1 MNRLQENALIV
12 LDNIK
17 KLIIDNPDDVEEW
30 SSVLEEMLDDLH
42 GTDFFGTEGQND
54 PRGDFRDG
62 QWSLY
67 DEVQKNKDM

>member
-42 GTDFFGTEGQND
+42 GTDFFGTEGQDD